1 MITREDSGSTA
12 VLRMAHGKV
21 SALDVDFCNALVAS
35 LNDIARGP
43 TRALV
48 LTGTGST
55 FSAGVDL
62 FRVLNEGSAYL
73 QRFLTAL
80 EHYFLTL
87 LNFPKPAVAA
97 VNGHAIAGGCIA
109 AAACDHRL
117 MSAGQARIG
126 VAELAVGV
134 PFPVLPFEIVSA
146 RVERTRFRD
155 LVYTGRVVEPAE
167 ALAVGFVDE
176 VVQPDA
182 LMPRAL
188 EVAERLAAIP
198 VKTFELTKR
207 AFTAPIMAR
216 AQASGELNAAVV
228 TAWESPVVHDRIRQY
243 LEKTI
248 GKPR

>member
-1 MITREDSGSTA
+1 MIQREDSGSIA

-21 SALDVDFCNALVAS
+21 SALDVEFCDSLVVS
-35 LNDIARGP
+35 INDIARSP
-43 TRALV
+43 ARALV
-48 LTGTGST
+48 VTGTGST

-62 FRVLNEGSAYL
+62 FRLLKEGSAYL
-73 QRFLTAL
+73 QRFLPAL
-80 EHYFLTL
+80 ERYFLTL

-109 AAACDHRL
+109 AAACDHRV
-117 MSAGQARIG
+117 MAAGQGRIG

-134 PFPVLPFEIVSA
+134 PFPILAFEIVSA

-176 VVQPDA
+176 VVQPET
-182 LMPRAL
+182 LMAHAQ
-188 EVAERLAAIP
+188 EVAERLASIP
-198 VKTFELTKR
+198 AKTFELTKR
-207 AFTAPIMAR
+207 TFTAPIMAR
-216 AQASGELNAAVV
+216 VQASMELNAAVV
-228 TAWESPVVHDRIRQY
+228 TAWESPVVQARIRQY

-248 GKPR
+248 GQKR

>member
-1 MITREDSGSTA
+1 MIQREDSGSIA

-21 SALDVDFCNALVAS
+21 SALDVEFCDSLVAS
-35 LNDIARGP
+35 INDIARSP
-43 TRALV
+43 AHALV
-48 LTGTGST
+48 VTGTGST

-62 FRVLNEGSAYL
+62 FRLLKEGSAYL
-73 QRFLTAL
+73 QRFLPAL
-80 EHYFLTL
+80 ERYFLAL

-109 AAACDHRL
+109 VAACDHRV
-117 MSAGQARIG
+117 MAAGQARIG

-134 PFPVLPFEIVSA
+134 PFPILAFEIVSA

-176 VVQPDA
+176 VVQPER
-182 LMPRAL
+182 LMAHAQ
-188 EVAERLAAIP
+188 EVAERLASIP
-198 VKTFELTKR
+198 AKTFELTKR
-207 AFTAPIMAR
+207 TFNAPIMAR
-216 AQASGELNAAVV
+216 IQASIDLNAAVV
-228 TAWESPVVHDRIRQY
+228 TAWESPVVQARVRQY

-248 GKPR
+248 GQKR